1 MKTIQSNEI
10 FSLASLLYVRMR
22 RVSGRVVDA
31 IHFAENTHYA
41 QHIMNL
47 ALATQ
52 DAELQRLVL
61 KLQPFFETP
70 SEVVVEDK
78 PKPVVAKVVVEAPV
92 VPVLLIEEAYAP
104 TAEEIYQAQVSHH
117 YIGTLR

>member
-31 IHFAENTHYA
+31 IHFAENAHYA
-41 QHIMNL
+41 KHIMNL

-70 SEVVVEDK
+70 SEAVVEDK
-78 PKPVVAKVVVEAPV
+78 PKPVVAKVVEAAV